1 MIVKRLTLL
10 IVALM
15 CVLSAHAQQSKT
27 DESVEFRPHWDLQL
41 QGGASYTVGE
51 SSKIG
56 DLLSPALYLSTN
68 YRFHHAM
75 GVRFGL
81 GGWQG
86 RGYAVLADE
95 GYAFNFLQLN
105 ADYKLDLC
113 GVFGGYNHRRV
124 VNPYLLAGVGFNY
137 GFDNKQA
144 NAIVAGDAGEVS
156 KFSYLW
162 DSKFFV
168 AGRFGAGIDFR
179 VGERVMLNLEAN
191 ANVLSDKFNSK
202 KAENVDWQLN
212 LLAGVSYSFGKKHQV
227 SQKWVEEQEAIKAAE
242 LLRQQQAEAEAAR
255 KAAEEEAVRK
265 AAEEKAAR
273 LRAEQ
278 EAAAEAARQAEI
290 RNNNIEEN
298 SEEIYFT
305 IGSYYIRKAES
316 EKITRI
322 AKWLSENPDY
332 RVSIVGYADKETG
345 TSAGNLRLSERRAAA
360 VKAALLK
367 AGVEESRIDSGF
379 FGDKEQPYENP
390 SQNRVVICTL
400 E

>member
-86 RGYAVLADE
+86 RGFAVLADE

-242 LLRQQQAEAEAAR
+242 LLRQQQEEAAEKARIEAEEKAR
-255 KAAEEEAVRK
+255 IE
-265 AAEEKAAR
+265 AEEKAAR

-316 EKITRI
+316 EKIARL
-322 AKWLSENPDY
+322 AKWLGENPDY

>member
-1 MIVKRLTLL
+1 M

-86 RGYAVLADE
+86 RGFAVLADE

-227 SQKWVEEQEAIKAAE
+227 SQKWVEEQEAIKAAA
-242 LLRQQQAEAEAAR
+242 LLRQQQEEAAEKARIEAEEKAR
-255 KAAEEEAVRK
+255 IE
-265 AAEEKAAR
+265 AEEKAAR

-316 EKITRI
+316 EKITRL

-367 AGVEESRIDSGF
+367 AGIEESRVDFGF
-379 FGDKEQPYENP
+379 YGDKEQPYENP

>member
-86 RGYAVLADE
+86 RGFAVLADE

-144 NAIVAGDAGEVS
+144 NAIVSGDAGEVS

-191 ANVLSDKFNSK
+191 ANILSDKFNSK
-202 KAENVDWQLN
+202 RADNADWQLN

-242 LLRQQQAEAEAAR
+242 LLRQQQAEAE
-255 KAAEEEAVRK
+255 
-265 AAEEKAAR
+265 EKARIEAEAKAER

-367 AGVEESRIDSGF
+367 AGIEESRVDFGF
-379 FGDKEQPYENP
+379 YGDKEQPYEKP

>member
-1 MIVKRLTLL
+1 
-10 IVALM
+10 M

-86 RGYAVLADE
+86 RGFAVLADE

-227 SQKWVEEQEAIKAAE
+227 SQKWVEEQEAIKAAA
-242 LLRQQQAEAEAAR
+242 LLRQQQEEAAEKARIEAEEKAR
-255 KAAEEEAVRK
+255 IE
-265 AAEEKAAR
+265 AEEKAAR

-367 AGVEESRIDSGF
+367 AGIEESRVDFGF
-379 FGDKEQPYENP
+379 YGDKEQPYENP